1 MMMFVAMITG
11 VIVHKKIFTDFF
23 TFRRKKGQR
32 SWLDAHNSLSV
43 LPLPY
48 HLMITFTG
56 IITLVGLYLP
66 YSDKVAN
73 LPDDAYAQVFSSEP
87 KKKDKPSVAP
97 HLADMTAMANT
108 AKNIWQTQNNHT
120 ISTIRITSV
129 GNTDS
134 TTTFESTAPK
144 QLSKIARF
152 VNFDSETGQM
162 TRKMGAIP
170 SGVDMQ
176 YGMVGLHRGRFADW
190 WLRWLF
196 FGLGMAGTAMVASG
210 LVLWTV
216 KRRTDYTKQPF
227 VGFKL
232 VESLNIATIAGLP
245 VATAAFLWANRL
257 LPAMKNRG
265 DTEISVF
272 FAVWAACAILAL
284 LLPKKRAW
292 VVIFWLACGLFA
304 LLPLLSMMTT
314 ERGFVNSLLAR
325 DYLFVWMDIAFIGFA
340 WLFWHI
346 GIRVHTHTDKPK
358 HAKKPP
364 KPPPAPPQK
373 PIQTAES
380 GRG

>member
-48 HLMITFTG
+48 HIMITFTG

-66 YSDKVAN
+66 YSEKVAN
-73 LPDDAYAQVFSSEP
+73 LPDDAYAHVFSFEAN
-87 KKKDKPSVAP
+87 KDESSVAP
-97 HLADMTAMANT
+97 DLADMSAMAKT
-108 AKNIWQTQNNHT
+108 AKTEWQTQDNHA
-120 ISTIRITSV
+120 ISSIRITSV

-134 TTTFESTAPK
+134 TTTFETTPQK
-144 QLSKIARF
+144 QLSKVSKFI
-152 VNFDSETGQM
+152 NFNSTTGKIDRQ
-162 TRKMGAIP
+162 TGVIP

-176 YGMVGLHRGRFADW
+176 YGMVGLHRAKFADL

-196 FGLGMAGTAMVASG
+196 FGLGMAGTAMIASG

-216 KRRTDYTKQPF
+216 KRRADYTKQPF
-227 VGFKL
+227 LGFKL
-232 VESLNIATIAGLP
+232 VESLNIAAIAGLP

-257 LPAMKNRG
+257 LPAMKGRG

-272 FAVWAACAILAL
+272 FGAWAVCAILAL
-284 LLPKKRAW
+284 VLPKKWAW
-292 VVIFWLACGLFA
+292 VGIFWLACGLFA
-304 LLPLLSMMTT
+304 LLPLLSILTT
-314 ERGFVNSLLAR
+314 ERGFISSLLAH
-325 DYLFVWMDIAFIGFA
+325 DYLFVWMDAAFIGFA

-346 GIRVHTHTDKPK
+346 GKRVQTHTDKPK
-358 HAKKPP
+358 NAKKPP
-364 KPPPAPPQK
+364 KTPPTLPQ
-373 PIQTAES
+373 QTAQLAEN